1 MQRKII
7 GHSVTA
13 ISDVLCMIQQIN
25 VQCKSKDQTL
35 TDHPSVLSQSQT
47 LHMLG
52 QDSTAP
58 CGCLSAAFDSL
69 TDAILHL
76 F

>member
-25 VQCKSKDQTL
+25 VQRRSKDQTL
-35 TDHPSVLSQSQT
+35 TDHPRVLSQTQT
-47 LHMLG
+47 LHMSG
-52 QDSTAP
+52 QDNTAP
-58 CGCLSAAFDSL
+58 CGCLTL
-69 TDAILHL
+69 
-76 F
+76 